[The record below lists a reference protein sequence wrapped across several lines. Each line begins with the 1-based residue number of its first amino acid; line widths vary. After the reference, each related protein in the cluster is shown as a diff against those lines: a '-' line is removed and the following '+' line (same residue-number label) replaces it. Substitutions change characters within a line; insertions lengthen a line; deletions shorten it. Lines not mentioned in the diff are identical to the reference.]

1 LISRSY
7 LRSAWHAEH
16 DILCYAIRISSRINL
31 CFFYYFFPLEECRNK
46 AVINSKASKLTPVE
60 NQSPSG
66 VGVTRDLIA
75 SAIDTAVDAAE
86 DLPHFW
92 MSAPPRCLDIRMKRI
107 MVQP

>member
-1 LISRSY
+1 MSCKPVFL
-7 LRSAWHAEH
+7 L
-16 DILCYAIRISSRINL
+16 LL
-31 CFFYYFFPLEECRNK
+31 LFPLEECRNK

-75 SAIDTAVDAAE
+75 SAIETAVDAAD

-92 MSAPPRCLDIRMKRI
+92 ISTPPRCLDIGMKRI